1 MEVAVLDAAEQAGR
15 PLSGKDDPVEVD
27 RTPQTGD
34 GPRQARGFRLVLLAA
49 LLVVALACGGVG
61 LWLTAE
67 RGSAADVQRDREEV
81 MSASGQFLL
90 RMGTYGPDLLDEQG
104 AMPEYRERVTGVI
117 TDKFAASFESEAGTA
132 EQLVAQAG
140 VNRAADVFATG
151 VSSLDQDSARTL
163 VAGTFSDSY
172 EVRGETVDQ
181 EPIPFRIEVTLVK
194 VDGEWLVDDFDP
206 VSSGGAAP
214 TEPDPGAQP

>member
-1 MEVAVLDAAEQAGR
+1 MVVPAAPADAGVTSPTARRRRLDLRTVLVAVLVALSLVAAGVLAW
-15 PLSGKDDPVEVD
+15 
-27 RTPQTGD
+27 
-34 GPRQARGFRLVLLAA
+34 VLLAR
-49 LLVVALACGGVG
+49 GGDDDD
-61 LWLTAE
+61 AQA
-67 RGSAADVQRDREEV
+67 SREEV
-81 MSASGQFLL
+81 MAQTEQFML

-104 AMPEYRERVTGVI
+104 AMPEYRERVKGVI
-117 TDKFAASFESEAGTA
+117 TDKFAASFDSEAGTA

-140 VNRAADVFATG
+140 VTRAADVFATG

-172 EVRGETVDQ
+172 EVKGETVDQ
-181 EPIPFRIEVTLVK
+181 EPIPFRIEVSLVK

-206 VSSGGAAP
+206 VTTDGAAP